1 MKFNLKF
8 LFITLFI
15 CTISIAQNKGTISG
29 VLTDKE
35 SNNQALPFANVLLKG
50 TNISANTDMDGKY
63 SLNVNPGNYVIIFSF
78 VGYENVETPVTVKAN
93 ETVTVNQFL
102 SSGGYTL
109 KDVVVKSSANR
120 EKETALL
127 LDQKNAV
134 VIKQSI
140 GAQEMSRK
148 GVSDVEEGLTKIT
161 GITKVGS
168 RGLFVR
174 GLEDRY
180 NNLLINDLAAPTN
193 NPFKKIIPLDLFST
207 DIVGVIEVYKTFN
220 PNIYGD
226 FAGGTFN
233 IQTSK
238 GSRSI
243 TKINIGAGYTM
254 NNNLRSFLLS
264 KDADNT
270 KGFFGL
276 TAKDRELPGLLGS
289 TPSSHTFTP
298 EESIG
303 SFKSGFDVAEIKSP
317 LNTTFGFL
325 HSEKFNLENE
335 KSISYLLSISF
346 DNNYSYRNGVER
358 TFTNNPSGFT
368 YRNDFDNTEYRYK
381 TSLSALLGLNYTTQR
396 LKLNYNTLFIR
407 TTENLIKDQYGIADS
422 NSSTN
427 SVLIRTN
434 QLDVSDYLNNQ
445 LSAEYALNEDKSQTL
460 KAAGSFAITK
470 YAQPDR
476 KFFSGTKSGD
486 TDLLVSIAGNN
497 FIKQYL
503 DITGDSYFSGLGE
516 YTLKF
521 GKNEKNNIFTAGYNG
536 NMSNMESSYRFISPI
551 NNTTPNSFIVPT
563 NSLDA
568 QLNNYLATGAFS
580 FRESSNATYQAK
592 LMESS
597 NAGYANL
604 LYKFG
609 TQWEV
614 TGGVRLESTM
624 RETKYRTQGSF
635 SDPFKVLKYDN
646 LYVLP
651 SLNVK
656 YGLQENSN
664 IRFAAGKTYTRPV
677 IMESYPIEYINADG
691 TSTKGNPFLTN
702 SDNYNADLKYE
713 LFPTA
718 KEIFVLGLFG
728 KKINQPIERTFI
740 SNAANSTITTY
751 LNSDNAILYGA
762 EIELIFDF
770 ERISKSLSDF
780 SFGFNTSLMHTK
792 VDVKPTTTDSE
803 GNVTTS
809 IETFKNRE
817 LQGASKWLINSD
829 LKYQFNVNEKWSNTV
844 SLVYSVFGKRIYA
857 VGTGGLDHIYELP
870 VSQLDFVWSSKLS
883 DHFDLKF
890 SAENLIDPIRKYE
903 QGNNGT
909 APIIESSAIT
919 NSYKRGRAFSIN
931 LGYTF

>member
-1 MKFNLKF
+1 MKFRI
-8 LFITLFI
+8 LFIALLITSF
-15 CTISIAQNKGTISG
+15 SFSQSKGTISG
-29 VLTDKE
+29 ILTDKDA
-35 SNNQALPFANVLLKG
+35 NNQSLPFANVLLKG
-50 TNISANTDMDGKY
+50 TNIGANTDIDGKY
-63 SLNVNPGNYVIIFSF
+63 TIAIAPGNYTVQFSF
-78 VGYENVETPVTVKAN
+78 VGYESIDVPVIVVAN
-93 ETVTVNQFL
+93 ETTTINQAL
-102 SSGGYTL
+102 GSGSYKL
-109 KDVVVKSSANR
+109 EDVVIKSNFSR
-120 EKETALL
+120 EKETVLL
-127 LDQKNAV
+127 LEQKKAV

-140 GAQEMSRK
+140 GAQEMARK

-226 FAGGTFN
+226 FAGGNFN

-238 GSRSI
+238 GSKSI
-243 TKINIGAGYTM
+243 TKLNVGVGYTV
-254 NNNLRSFLLS
+254 NNNLEKFLIS
-264 KDADNT
+264 KDANST

-276 TAKDRELPGLLGS
+276 TGDDRKLPGLLGN
-289 TPSSHTFTP
+289 TPSSYTLTP
-298 EESIG
+298 DQSLK
-303 SFKSGFDVAEIKSP
+303 SFKSGFDVSKINSP
-317 LNTTFGFL
+317 LNTSIGFL
-325 HSEKFNLENE
+325 HSEKFNL
-335 KSISYLLSISF
+335 KDDKTFSYLLSINF
-346 DNNYSYRNGVER
+346 DNNYSIRNGVER

-381 TSLSALLGLNYTTQR
+381 TSLSSLVGLNYTTDR
-396 LKLNYNTLFIR
+396 LKLSYNTLFIR
-407 TTENLIKDQYGIADS
+407 TTENLVKDQFGVADS
-422 NSSTN
+422 NSSNNNT
-427 SVLIRTN
+427 LIRTN
-434 QLDVSDYLNNQ
+434 QLDESNYLNNQ
-445 LSAEYALNEDKSQTL
+445 LLGEYALNEDKTQNV
-460 KAAGSFAITK
+460 KAAVSYAITK

-476 KFFSGTKSGD
+476 KFFSGTKSG
-486 TDLLVSIAGNN
+486 TDDIIVSVAGNN

-503 DITGDSYFSGLGE
+503 DISGDSYFSGLGE
-516 YTLKF
+516 YSLKF
-521 GKNEKNNIFTAGYNG
+521 GKTEKNNIFTAGYNG
-536 NMSNMESSYRFISPI
+536 NMSDMTSSYRFVTPI
-551 NNTTPNSFIVPT
+551 NNSAPNSFT
-563 NSLDA
+563 TSLNSVDA
-568 QLNNYLATGAFS
+568 QLNSYIASNAVS

-592 LMESS
+592 LKETA

-609 TQWEV
+609 EKWELN
-614 TGGVRLESTM
+614 GGIRLESTM

-635 SDPFKVLKYDN
+635 SDPFKTLKYDN

-651 SLNVK
+651 ALNVK
-656 YGLQENSN
+656 YGLNEKSN
-664 IRFAAGKTYTRPV
+664 LRFATGKTYTRPV
-677 IMESYPIEYINADG
+677 VMESYPIEYINADG
-691 TSTKGNPFLTN
+691 TSTKGNPFLKN
-702 SDNYNADLKYE
+702 SNNYNVDLKYE
-713 LFPTA
+713 LFPSS
-718 KEIFVLGLFG
+718 KEVFVLGLFG
-728 KKINQPIERTFI
+728 KKIDQPIERTFI

-751 LNSDNAILYGA
+751 LNSDNAVLYGA
-762 EIELIFDF
+762 EIEFIYDF
-770 ERISKSLSDF
+770 ARINKSLSDF

-792 VDVKPTTTDSE
+792 VDVKPTTTDSD

-829 LKYQFNVNEKWSNTV
+829 LKYQFDLSESWSNTV

-870 VSQLDFVWSSKLS
+870 VQQLDFIWSSKLS
-883 DHFDLKF
+883 NHFDLKF
-890 SAENLIDPIRKYE
+890 SADNLLDPMRKSE

-909 APIIESSAIT
+909 SNIVEQSNIT
-919 NSYKRGRAFSIN
+919 NSYKKGRGFSVN